1 MWRSSASGVCF
12 KTSGPMHH
20 MHVLSEYYWYQG
32 EFWTCQSG
40 SQATAATQHNWEQH
54 VPPSVM
60 GYDHLQTCVEQ
71 HAAVLSHEQVP
82 HVFQFVHRFSNP
94 SYMLSPLSPS
104 PQRKPQPQSCPSLHL
119 PCLYT
124 RSVEMY
130 LTVYTTV
137 HTQAGAVRTKLWLRT

>member
-1 MWRSSASGVCF
+1 MI
-12 KTSGPMHH
+12 
-20 MHVLSEYYWYQG
+20 LQEYYPCG
-32 EFWTCQSG
+32 AAALLECVSRPRVPCIICTFSVNTTG
-40 SQATAATQHNWEQH
+40 IRVNFGPVAATQHNWEQH

-82 HVFQFVHRFSNP
+82 RVFQFVHRFSNP

-130 LTVYTTV
+130 LTIYTTV
-137 HTQAGAVRTKLWLRT
+137 HTQAGAVRTKCVI